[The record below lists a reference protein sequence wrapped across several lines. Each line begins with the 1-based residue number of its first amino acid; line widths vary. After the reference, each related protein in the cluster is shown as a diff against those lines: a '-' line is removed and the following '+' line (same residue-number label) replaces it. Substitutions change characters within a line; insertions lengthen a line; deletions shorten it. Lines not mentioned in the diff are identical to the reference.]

1 MPVPVFPIIFW
12 SNPIASQPFPKDA
25 TRHRA
30 RFLSA
35 LVVLAM
41 AWSAQAGNLPY
52 WAMEYAKFDHYS
64 VKDGLSQNS
73 VYDIIQ
79 DDKGFIWLATQ
90 NGVNRFDGH
99 NFLTFRPEPGNP
111 NSVSGHTITKLLNAK
126 DGAIWV
132 ATQGEGI
139 NRQDPH
145 TRRFERFTHDP
156 SRPDSLSSDQV
167 RSVVQDQGGTIWVA
181 TENGLNRYLGK
192 GRWEQVGH
200 QPGGLPYHSIMSLAV
215 DRHNRLWIGL
225 VQGLAC
231 LSADR
236 QRFTSW
242 TKDTPN
248 QSSAILGS
256 VTAIAPYDDRVFIG
270 TSTGLAVIDGAS
282 GQWRRIE
289 LEGNSAPLAI
299 NQLLVDSERRLWI
312 AATNALW
319 LYHPNSGTST
329 SFNEKARGEGLL
341 DLVFQSL
348 FQDRTGIIWIG
359 TEATGVYK
367 LNPYS
372 SKIVHISKSKKPGG
386 LPHGLILYF
395 HVDRA
400 GRFWIATDGGGL
412 MRFDPATGRFFEFHR
427 QDPQRPNR
435 SPSNNNIWSIAEDR
449 RGVLWMA
456 TRNGLN
462 RFEPDTGAWR
472 HYLHDPQKPESLA
485 MSKSYS
491 VLVDDQDRVW
501 ISTFGGGLDL
511 LVDEAGVFRHYP
523 YDPRNPKGL
532 NSGLLLYVAQDRRK
546 HMWVGTY
553 GSGLNL
559 YRPESDD
566 FEHFQHDPENP
577 RSLAEDTI
585 GHMYHDS
592 QDRLWFSTSLGF
604 SRYHWETRDFTTYN
618 SLKGLGDDNTYAIQE
633 DDRGFLW
640 ISTNKGISRFD
651 PRSERFLNLDT
662 SHNLQSNEFN
672 QAAAFLHKGLLYF
685 GGVNGFNVFD
695 PNLIDRPGHP
705 PPVVLTALRKNNDPY
720 QESLI
725 VEDLEQ
731 ILLEPQDRIVSLE
744 FAALDFLAPS
754 RNRYAYVLEGF
765 SEEVIDLGAQHDLT
779 FTNLDPGT
787 YTLRIR
793 AANADGVW
801 NEDGLR
807 LAVVVVP
814 TFWQTRFAYALYA
827 LMALALIGG
836 IWLSQRRRLRRA
848 EQNSERLRQLDRF
861 KDEFLARTSE
871 ELRPPLSGVIGIAES
886 LLEGAAGT
894 LSPMLSENLAL
905 IASNGRRL
913 DNMVSDLLDFS
924 AMKHQRLQ
932 LERSAVDV
940 ESVCKVVMALVEP
953 LLERRPVALVLDLPP
968 DLPSVLADENRLH
981 QIFYNLLDNAA
992 KFTQQGEI
1000 RLSARRAEGQV
1011 ELSVSDT
1018 GIGIPEHQ
1026 QHQIF
1031 TSYQELGSAERQ
1043 ISGSGLGLAVTRQL
1057 VELHGAEIQLQ
1068 STPGKGSRFSFNLP
1082 VADQNL
1088 TPATDASLLRWS
1100 ERVAHLDA
1108 ESSSVKDLS
1117 AFHILVVE
1125 DERVNRAV
1133 LRNLLALQG
1142 YRVSQARDGEE
1153 ALALALGETRFD
1165 LILLDVLMPRIT
1177 GLEVCERLREHFSL
1191 QELPIILMTA
1201 KHQAA
1206 ELHIVFAKGGSD
1218 YLTKPF
1224 SKDELI
1230 TRVKMHL
1237 ALLDVHRNLEA
1248 IVAERTAEL
1257 ARQKGDLEMLDTIV
1271 QAINR
1276 EQRLEELLAVA
1287 LHESL
1292 RMFPQS
1298 DSGSFLLFD
1307 NKRGIFFVAA
1317 CLGYPWELGRQ
1328 VRMTPSQVQQ
1338 RYREGSEELEKGIFI
1353 IRNPEDSTRPE
1364 AVRVLAPPKALLAME
1379 VLIDGET
1386 LCILVLDHSTSS
1398 QGFSHEDV
1406 RRLQRFREH
1415 IISAVTRAQMLE
1427 NLAQSQRDLVEAAH
1441 MFGMA
1446 DNASL
1451 VLHNMG
1457 NKLNSVNIS
1466 VQMMRERMERAQW
1479 VGIAQRTRDMLHAD
1493 LDLPWL
1499 HQNPQAVKFLE
1510 LFRRIFDRVEIWKTG
1525 IGSEL
1530 DRLEGQVNDVLGAL
1544 RAQWDYTAIQGIVE
1558 STDLA
1563 RLLQACTQQERSVQR
1578 HKVQVVE
1585 QFAGLRPVPVQKVKL
1600 MRVIFCLLENA
1611 VDSIV
1616 KAEPPEGGFLYLRL
1630 RSKDG
1635 QAIVEIED
1643 NGTGLPNGLGDQ
1655 IFSQGFS
1662 TKQSSSGFGLHN
1674 CANAI
1679 MEMGGSLELVDNQGR
1694 PGATARIALPLEPQS
1709 ASPSKSENQ

>member
-1 MPVPVFPIIFW
+1 M
-12 SNPIASQPFPKDA
+12 
-25 TRHRA
+25 
-30 RFLSA
+30 
-35 LVVLAM
+35 VLAS
-41 AWSAQAGNLPY
+41 AWQAQAGNLPD
-52 WAMEYAKFDHYS
+52 WAMEYAKFEHYG

-73 VYDIIQ
+73 VYDIVQ
-79 DDKGFIWLATQ
+79 DDKGFIWMATQ
-90 NGVNRFDGH
+90 DGINRFDGYS
-99 NFLTFRPEPGNP
+99 FLVFRPEPGNP

-126 DGAIWV
+126 DGALWV

-139 NRQDPH
+139 NRLTPH
-145 TRRFERFTHDP
+145 THHFERFTHDP
-156 SRPDSLSSDQV
+156 ARPDSLSSDLV
-167 RSVVQDQGGTIWVA
+167 RAVVEDRDGTIWVG
-181 TENGLNRYLGK
+181 TENGLNRYLGN
-192 GRWEQVGH
+192 GRWERVG
-200 QPGGLPYHSIMSLAV
+200 QKPGGLPYHSIMSLAV
-215 DRHNRLWIGL
+215 DRDNRIWIGL

-236 QRFTSW
+236 KRFTHW
-242 TKDTPN
+242 TSGPSST
-248 QSSAILGS
+248 SSAMLGN
-256 VTAIAPYDDRVFIG
+256 VTAIAPFDDRVFIG
-270 TSTGLAVIDGAS
+270 TSAGLAVIDGPS

-289 LEGNSAPLAI
+289 LAGDSAPLAI
-299 NQLLVDSERRLWI
+299 NQLLVDRERRLWI
-312 AATNALW
+312 AATSALR
-319 LYHPNSGTST
+319 LYHPDSGTSI
-329 SFNEKARGEGLL
+329 SFNERARGEGLP
-341 DLVFQSL
+341 DYVFQSL
-348 FQDRTGIIWIG
+348 FQDRSGIVWIG
-359 TEATGVYK
+359 TEATGVCK

-372 SKIVHISKSKKPGG
+372 SKMVHISKSKKPGG
-386 LPHGLILYF
+386 LPHGVILYF

-400 GRFWIATDGGGL
+400 GRFWVTTDGGGL
-412 MRFDPATGRFFEFHR
+412 MRFDPATGYFSDVYR
-427 QDPQRPNR
+427 QDPQRPGR
-435 SPSNNNIWSIAEDR
+435 TPSNNNIWSIAEDR

-491 VLVDDQDRVW
+491 VLVDDQDRIW
-501 ISTFGGGLDL
+501 IATFGNGLDL
-511 LVDEAGVFRHYP
+511 LEDESGSFRHYP
-523 YDPRNPKGL
+523 YDPRNPNGL

-546 HMWVGTY
+546 HIWVGTY

-566 FEHFQHDPENP
+566 FEHFQHDPKNP

-592 QDRLWFSTSLGF
+592 QDRLWFSTSSGF
-604 SRYHWETRDFTTYN
+604 CRYHWETRDFTTYN
-618 SLKGLGDDNTYAIQE
+618 SRNGLGDDNTYAIQE

-651 PRSERFLNLDT
+651 PRTERFLNLDT
-662 SHNLQSNEFN
+662 THNLQSNEFN
-672 QAAAFLHKGLLYF
+672 QATVLYHKGLLYF
-685 GGVNGFNVFD
+685 GGVNGFNIFD
-695 PNLIDRPGHP
+695 PKLIERHGHV

-720 QESLI
+720 QESVN
-725 VEDLEQ
+725 VEDLEE
-731 ILLEPQDRIVSLE
+731 IRLEPQDLMVSLE

-754 RNRYAYVLEGF
+754 RNRYSYVLEGF
-765 SEEVIDLGAQHDLT
+765 SKEVIDLGTKHDLT

-801 NEDGLR
+801 NDPGLS
-807 LAVVVVP
+807 LKVVVVP
-814 TFWQTRFAYALYA
+814 TFWRTRLAYGLYV
-827 LMALALIGG
+827 LLGLAVLGG

-886 LLEGAAGT
+886 LLEGAAGN
-894 LSPMLSENLAL
+894 LSPMLNENLAL
-905 IASNGRRL
+905 IVSNGRRL

-940 ESVCKVVMALVEP
+940 ESVCKVAMALVEP
-953 LLERRPVALVLDLPP
+953 LLDRRPVVLVLDVPP
-968 DLPSVLADENRLH
+968 DLPRVLADENRLH
-981 QIFYNLLDNAA
+981 QIFYNLLDNAV
-992 KFTQQGEI
+992 KFTQQGEV
-1000 RLSARRAEGQV
+1000 RVSARRIERQV
-1011 ELSVSDT
+1011 ELAVSDT

-1031 TSYQELGSAERQ
+1031 TSYQDLGSAERQ

-1057 VELHGAEIQLQ
+1057 VELHGASIQLR
-1068 STPGKGSRFSFNLP
+1068 STPGMGSRFSFALP
-1082 VADQNL
+1082 IADENQA
-1088 TPATDASLLRWS
+1088 PAADASLLRWS

-1108 ESSSVKDLS
+1108 ESSGVQDLS

-1133 LRNLLALQG
+1133 LRNLLTLQG

-1153 ALALALGETRFD
+1153 ALALALGQTRFD

-1177 GLEVCERLREHFSL
+1177 GLEVCQRLREHFSL

-1206 ELHIVFAKGGSD
+1206 ELHMVFAKGGSD

-1224 SKDELI
+1224 SKDELV

-1237 ALLDVHRNLEA
+1237 ALLDVHRNLEG

-1287 LHESL
+1287 LQESL
-1292 RMFPQS
+1292 RMFPQA

-1307 NKRGIFFVAA
+1307 NKRGIYHVAA

-1328 VRMTPSQVQQ
+1328 VRMSPSQVQQ
-1338 RYREGSEELEKGIFI
+1338 RYKQGSEELEQGIFI
-1353 IRNPEDSTRPE
+1353 IRNPDDTTRPE

-1379 VLIDGET
+1379 VLVDGEP

-1415 IISAVTRAQMLE
+1415 IVSAVTRAKMLE

-1510 LFRRIFDRVEIWKTG
+1510 LFRRIFDRVEVWKTG
-1525 IGSEL
+1525 IGTEL

-1558 STDLA
+1558 ATDLA

-1578 HKVQVVE
+1578 NKVQVIE
-1585 QFAGLRPVPVQKVKL
+1585 HFAGLRPVPVQKVKL

-1616 KAEPPEGGFLYLRL
+1616 KADPQEGGCLHLRL
-1630 RSKDG
+1630 LSEGD
-1635 QAIVEIED
+1635 QAIIEIED
-1643 NGTGLPNGLGDQ
+1643 NGLGLPSGLGDQ

-1679 MEMGGSLELVDNQGR
+1679 GEMGGSLDLFDNQGR
-1694 PGATARIALPLEPQS
+1694 PGATARIVLPLES
-1709 ASPSKSENQ
+1709 HSESPSVGENQ